1 MMQRIQANVSDY
13 AKGEKDIKKPEI
25 SAISGLISRCVAG

>member
-1 MMQRIQANVSDY
+1 MQRILANVSEY
-13 AKGEKDIKKPEI
+13 ANGKKDIKKPEI